1 MKELKKII
9 GEQFDKE
16 MDELEWSISEEE
28 LEEANMKLGY
38 ASSGSSSTNMVQ
50 VLTPEKLNKM
60 LMKVYYNPSK
70 YVDIVRQLKTIQ

>member
-1 MKELKKII
+1 
-9 GEQFDKE
+9 

-38 ASSGSSSTNMVQ
+38 ARSGSSSTNMVQ
-50 VLTPEKLNKM
+50 GLTPEMLKET

-70 YVDIVRQLKTIQ
+70 YVDIVRQLNPINKYNK